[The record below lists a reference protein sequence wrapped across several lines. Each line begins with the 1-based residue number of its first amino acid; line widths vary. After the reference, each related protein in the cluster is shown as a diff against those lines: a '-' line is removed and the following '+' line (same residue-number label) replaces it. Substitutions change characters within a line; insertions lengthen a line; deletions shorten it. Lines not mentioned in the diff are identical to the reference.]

1 MYLAVTMVLF
11 TAFFGNVLLGS
22 LGGKA
27 ILGDVA
33 EMLLLVAVSIS
44 FVATILRAERARLR
58 ETNNETKDPEV

>member
-1 MYLAVTMVLF
+1 MYLAITLVLF
-11 TAFFGNVLLGS
+11 AAFFGNVLLGS

-44 FVATILRAERARLR
+44 FVATILRAEQTRLR
-58 ETNNETKDPEV
+58 QNNNETKDPEV